1 MTTTKNVDNSPAANT
16 AFHVALGFIAM
27 GGWAVFANRFHPLM
41 DALGAGLL
49 QGAISGTLTLFL
61 KKGLER
67 MSATFFAA
75 PNSNERASRNVAALI
90 LPPIITATVIAAI
103 LVTAHTLAHTPEV
116 FATMAVPWSVS
127 TLYSIVYNLRLWRQ
141 ANGR

>member
-1 MTTTKNVDNSPAANT
+1 MTTTKKVDNSPAANT

-67 MSATFFAA
+67 MSAMFFAA
-75 PNSNERASRNVAALI
+75 PNSDGRASRNVAALV

-116 FATMAVPWSVS
+116 FATIAVPWSVS